1 MWKGGGDGLFKFIF
15 TNESNILKKIKSSNE
30 ILEILKEMLIFKGIL
45 KIMNMK
51 GLIQRIA
58 MMSVALVL
66 FCYTATAKNVND
78 DKGMTDNSS
87 GVMVDGNVT
96 VKRGKTKT
104 LKMTVLEGFD
114 NPLLIYVGERFDI
127 NSRIEGKT
135 FSARIIKEEENYFLQ
150 IKARETALKGTET
163 IYVRAQKIIKQR
175 PKLSQKEMQ
184 ERRNKNKT
192 AGKKQQYG
200 LPVTIKVIP

>member
-1 MWKGGGDGLFKFIF
+1 MWKEDGDGLFKFIF

-30 ILEILKEMLIFKGIL
+30 ILEILKEMLNFKGIL
-45 KIMNMK
+45 KKMNMK

-78 DKGMTDNSS
+78 DKGMADNSS

-163 IYVRAQKIIKQR
+163 IYVRAQKIIKKI

>member
-15 TNESNILKKIKSSNE
+15 TNESNILKKMKSSNE
-30 ILEILKEMLIFKGIL
+30 ILEILKEMLNFKGIL

-175 PKLSQKEMQ
+175 PKFSQKEMH

-192 AGKKQQYG
+192 A
-200 LPVTIKVIP
+200 

>member
-30 ILEILKEMLIFKGIL
+30 ILEILKEMLNFKSIL

-58 MMSVALVL
+58 MMSVSLVL

>member
-30 ILEILKEMLIFKGIL
+30 ILEILKEMLNFKGIL

>member
-1 MWKGGGDGLFKFIF
+1 M
-15 TNESNILKKIKSSNE
+15 
-30 ILEILKEMLIFKGIL
+30 EILKEMLNFKGIL
-45 KIMNMK
+45 KKMNMK

-66 FCYTATAKNVND
+66 FCYTATAMNVND

-87 GVMVDGNVT
+87 GVMVDGSVT
-96 VKRGKTKT
+96 IKPGKTKT

>member
-1 MWKGGGDGLFKFIF
+1 MWKGVGDGLFKFIF
-15 TNESNILKKIKSSNE
+15 TNESNIFKKIKSSNE
-30 ILEILKEMLIFKGIL
+30 ILEILKEMLNFKGIL

>member
-15 TNESNILKKIKSSNE
+15 TNESNIFKKIKSSNE
-30 ILEILKEMLIFKGIL
+30 ILEILKEMLNFKGIL

>member
-1 MWKGGGDGLFKFIF
+1 
-15 TNESNILKKIKSSNE
+15 
-30 ILEILKEMLIFKGIL
+30 MLNFKGIL

-87 GVMVDGNVT
+87 GVMVDGSVT
-96 VKRGKTKT
+96 IKPGKTKT

-163 IYVRAQKIIKQR
+163 IYVRAQKIIKKR

>member
-87 GVMVDGNVT
+87 GVMVDGSVT
-96 VKRGKTKT
+96 IKPGKTKT

>member
-15 TNESNILKKIKSSNE
+15 TNESNILKKMKSSNE
-30 ILEILKEMLIFKGIL
+30 ILEILKEMLNFKGIL

>member
-30 ILEILKEMLIFKGIL
+30 ILEILKEMLNFKGIL
-45 KIMNMK
+45 KKMNMK